1 MHKKISAI
9 NIENVCKHKNDFFDF
24 TTNESVCI
32 DCGVILRDI
41 APLGLIQTDEFFDK
55 RLLIDDLGNSSSIP
69 AQNRDHSAAYL
80 PYHSK
85 VLFNRLRRIDAKSK
99 SESVAFRNG
108 FFLLRKL
115 SDNLGLS
122 DGISKYAA
130 YLYRK
135 AYQRRIRFGGS
146 ITKLAFP
153 AVYIA
158 CNELGSPRQISEI
171 LKNKEINRKQ
181 FFRGYK
187 KMFLGLGINT
197 SFHNPIM
204 ILQRLGSN
212 LELSEKTK
220 RDVILL
226 LSRARKESK
235 FSGFNP
241 ATLAAAAIYVITLK
255 TPHPISQSKIAK
267 EFGITDVSLR
277 NCYFK
282 LRALN

>member
-1 MHKKISAI
+1 VHKKTNTV
-9 NIENVCKHKNDFFDF
+9 NIENACKHKNDFFDF
-24 TTNESVCI
+24 TTNESVCVGCGMILI
-32 DCGVILRDI
+32 DVT
-41 APLGLIQTDEFFDK
+41 PLDEIQTDEFFDE
-55 RLLIDDLGNSSSIP
+55 RLLIDDFGNSSSIP
-69 AQNRDHSAAYL
+69 AQNKDHSATYL
-80 PYHSK
+80 PYYSK
-85 VLFNRLRRIDAKSK
+85 VLFNRLRRIDVKSK
-99 SESVAFRNG
+99 SESVAFRDG
-108 FFLLRKL
+108 FFLLKKL
-115 SDNLGLS
+115 GDNLGLS

-135 AYQRRIRFGGS
+135 AYQKKIRFGGS

-187 KMFLGLGINT
+187 KMFLGLGMNT

-204 ILQRLGSN
+204 ILQRLGGN
-212 LELSEKTK
+212 LELAEKTK
-220 RDVILL
+220 REVILL
-226 LSRARKESK
+226 LSRARKKSE

-241 ATLAAAAIYVITLK
+241 ATLVGAAIYAITLK
-255 TPHPISQSKIAK
+255 TLHPISQSKIAK

-282 LRALN
+282 LRALT

>member
-1 MHKKISAI
+1 MHKKINTV
-9 NIENVCKHKNDFFDF
+9 NIENVCKHNNDFFDF
-24 TTNESVCI
+24 TTNESVCV
-32 DCGVILRDI
+32 DCGIILRNI
-41 APLGLIQTDEFFDK
+41 EPSGGIQSNEFFDD

-69 AQNRDHSAAYL
+69 SQNRDHSAAYL
-80 PYHSK
+80 PYPTK
-85 VLFNRLRRIDAKSK
+85 VLFNRLRRIDTKSK
-99 SESVAFRNG
+99 SESIAFRDG

-135 AYQRRIRFGGS
+135 AYQKRIRFGGS
-146 ITKLAFP
+146 ITKLIFP

-187 KMFLGLGINT
+187 RMFLGLGINT

-212 LELSEKTK
+212 LDLSEKTK

-226 LSRARKESK
+226 LSKARKESR

-241 ATLAAAAIYVITLK
+241 ATLAGAAIYTISLK
-255 TPHPISQSKIAK
+255 TLHPISQSKIAK